1 MNIVIHLADF
11 VRGLPVSTLIAIV
24 IFFVVVKLFGK
35 AIVRGL
41 TSALAWYGINF
52 IATAFFG
59 IKLPTFT
66 QMFNWVVS
74 LFR

>member
-11 VRGLPVSTLIAIV
+11 VRGLPVSTLIAILLF
-24 IFFVVVKLFGK
+24 IVVVKLFGK
-35 AIVRGL
+35 AIVKGL
-41 TSALAWYGINF
+41 TTAFAWYALNF

-66 QMFNWVVS
+66 QIFNWIIG
-74 LFR
+74 LFS